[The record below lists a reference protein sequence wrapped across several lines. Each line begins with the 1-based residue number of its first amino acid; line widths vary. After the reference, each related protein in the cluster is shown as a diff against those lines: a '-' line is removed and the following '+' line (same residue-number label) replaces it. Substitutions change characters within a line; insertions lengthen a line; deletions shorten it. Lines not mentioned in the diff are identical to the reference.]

1 MMYAS
6 FMNIPPSSPTDISVD
21 QLKRDWEQLH
31 PLDRAKAISSLKKSG
46 LSNRQIARQIG
57 RGESTLR
64 HLLLALRAPAADLI
78 SARQQN
84 LSTNEL
90 VRRAKADAVRR
101 TALRKSNLE
110 TNRKEHALAG
120 SQTICEWVGQHW
132 RSGPSGEQIVKEA
145 RRRMIES
152 SLDGNLPKV
161 DLPDHP
167 FAPAIT
173 IERCKP
179 QETLEDSGTD
189 IGWYGRWPARW
200 IIFVFPDLYVA
211 DEALQKA
218 EQEPW
223 RL

>member
-1 MMYAS
+1 MYAS

-101 TALRKSNLE
+101 ESERHEAAKTQRIEAAQRAADQICSWLAEEHVYGPDGERILDYVRSEYASRTVDGSLPPQVP
-110 TNRKEHALAG
+110 KEHKLPH
-120 SQTICEWVGQHW
+120 QELI
-132 RSGPSGEQIVKEA
+132 
-145 RRRMIES
+145 RRCSPTEPCPDDAAS
-152 SLDGNLPKV
+152 V
-161 DLPDHP
+161 D
-167 FAPAIT
+167 
-173 IERCKP
+173 
-179 QETLEDSGTD
+179 
-189 IGWYGRWPARW
+189 WYRQWLFRWTFYA
-200 IIFVFPDLYVA
+200 FPDPNVR
-211 DEALQKA
+211 DRALDLALERQWK
-218 EQEPW
+218 
-223 RL
+223 R

>member
-46 LSNRQIARQIG
+46 LSNRQIG

-101 TALRKSNLE
+101 ESER
-110 TNRKEHALAG
+110 R
-120 SQTICEWVGQHW
+120 
-132 RSGPSGEQIVKEA
+132 EA
-145 RRRMIES
+145 A
-152 SLDGNLPKV
+152 K
-161 DLPDHP
+161 
-167 FAPAIT
+167 T
-173 IERCKP
+173 
-179 QETLEDSGTD
+179 Q
-189 IGWYGRWPARW
+189 
-200 IIFVFPDLYVA
+200 
-211 DEALQKA
+211 
-218 EQEPW
+218 
-223 RL
+223 